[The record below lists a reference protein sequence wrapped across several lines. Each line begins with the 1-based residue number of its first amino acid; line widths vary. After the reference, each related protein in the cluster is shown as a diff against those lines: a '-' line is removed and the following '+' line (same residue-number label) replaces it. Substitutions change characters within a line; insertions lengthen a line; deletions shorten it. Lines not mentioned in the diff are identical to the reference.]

1 MKWFDNT
8 ALTIVIIGAVNWLL
22 IGIFRLDLI
31 AWLFGNMSWFSRIV
45 YTIVGLCGLYL
56 ISLFGR
62 IGSMSE
68 SLYSQLMYLIPSL
81 CIFYMLEKKKGA
93 PRQVMPLFVYTIR
106 FTHHIYC

>member
-1 MKWFDNT
+1 MNNHKV
-8 ALTIVIIGAVNWLL
+8 LTHTNRIESYKEDIYMIIGAVNWLL

-31 AWLFGNMSWFSRIV
+31 AWLFGNMSWLSRIV

-68 SLYSQLMYLIPSL
+68 S
-81 CIFYMLEKKKGA
+81 
-93 PRQVMPLFVYTIR
+93 
-106 FTHHIYC
+106 